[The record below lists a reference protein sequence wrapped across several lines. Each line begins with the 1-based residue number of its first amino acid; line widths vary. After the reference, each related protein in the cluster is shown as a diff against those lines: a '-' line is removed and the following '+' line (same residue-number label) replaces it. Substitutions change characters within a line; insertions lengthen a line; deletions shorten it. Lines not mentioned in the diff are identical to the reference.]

1 MTRDEEIAALEA
13 KLVAREG
20 KPGLKANSEA
30 IKARIERLKQEA
42 ADGI

>member
-13 KLVAREG
+13 KLKAREG
-20 KPGLKANSEA
+20 RPGFRANVEEIRA
-30 IKARIERLKQEA
+30 KIERLKQEA